1 MVQLLLECLELFR
14 STLHITFKF
23 GSLLQSFQN
32 FLTLLVIFEISLLHQ
47 CLKVIIISVRNL
59 ELFRL
64 YDSRMFQAVL
74 SCIIEYQII
83 PNQIKQDIR
92 QLFLFDSNI
101 RHHPASVAHFTS
113 GSRIEHFRQ
122 TIRNSTY
129 TSVFIPVFIV
139 NSLHT
144 APAWNIIFGSSHFH
158 RSSIRQRTGH
168 LYQSFAKSTTADN
181 YSTVKVLQ
189 RTRQNLRSRSC
200 ATIYQY
206 SNRNIQIQRFT

>member
-101 RHHPASVAHFTS
+101 RHPPASVAHFTS
-113 GSRIEHFRQ
+113 GSRMEHGSKAV
-122 TIRNSTY
+122 RN
-129 TSVFIPVFIV
+129 TSHTAVFIPVLV
-139 NSLHT
+139 VDSLHT
-144 APAWNIIFGSSHFH
+144 TAAGNIIFGSRQLHGTTVW
-158 RSSIRQRTGH
+158 QRTGGLH
-168 LYQSFAKSTTADN
+168 QSLTESTVTDN
-181 YSTVKVLQ
+181 DRTVKVLQ
-189 RTRQNLRSRSC
+189 RTRKD
-200 ATIYQY
+200 
-206 SNRNIQIQRFT
+206 F